1 MKELIMIQQGLKATK
16 DKYNNFGKYPYRSCE
31 SILESVKPLLLEQGC
46 FLVISDDI
54 ELIGDR
60 FYVRAIAT
68 LTNSEGKSVS
78 ATALA
83 REQESKAGMD
93 ASQLTGST
101 SSYARKY
108 ALCGLLCIDDNK
120 DADDMDNTGEGHH
133 SPAPKQKE
141 EDKREWMTEKQ
152 FESCIAR
159 ISSGVLD
166 TYDKAVATWRMK
178 KEYRERLH
186 EATEYYKST
195 HS

>member
-16 DKYNNFGKYPYRSCE
+16 DKYNKFGKYHYRSCE

-46 FLVISDDI
+46 FLTISDDI

-60 FYVRAIAT
+60 FYVRAVAT

-78 ATALA
+78 ATAYA
-83 REQESKAGMD
+83 REQDSKAGMD

-108 ALCGLLCIDDNK
+108 ALNGLFCIDDNK
-120 DADDMDNTGEGHH
+120 DADDMDNTGEGQHA
-133 SPAPKQKE
+133 PAPKQKE
-141 EDKREWMTEKQ
+141 EDNREWLTEKQ
-152 FESCIAR
+152 LESCLAR
-159 ISSGVLD
+159 IAAGDVD
-166 TYDKAVATWRMK
+166 TLEKATAAFRMK
-178 KEYRERLH
+178 KAYRERLE
-186 EATEYYKST
+186 EATKYYKQT